1 MSYITRSLVILDNE
15 VTYIT
20 VLSRYIRTHN
30 TDISSIQIFTDV
42 TMFLTH
48 IRQNRVSIAIVGQ
61 SVSPLVKE
69 ELNKA
74 DIPIIELV
82 EENDN
87 ANGVDLIYKYQT
99 AKNIL
104 NSVNKRIVAGCHNQ
118 VEEGK
123 DELDNQLISIL
134 SPTGSISAA
143 VMSLAIARYISKEE
157 KTLYINLNPL
167 CCIEKI
173 LWADHQK
180 GLSDILYYY
189 RQGEKSVLN
198 TQQTYRRVGNILYIP
213 QVDHYSDVLSME
225 TKDLDQIIEEA
236 KEELDCKKMVICMKQ
251 ITSVEEV
258 MLAKSSAIYIEQGN
272 VERYN
277 TQNTMLLD
285 MLMAKGIIR
294 SKEVKELP
302 LIDTNQ
308 FNQKDF
314 ENIIFQDSQLNMY
327 IESLISS

>member
-1 MSYITRSLVILDNE
+1 MSYITRCLAILDND
-15 VTYIT
+15 VTYVT
-20 VLSRYIRTHN
+20 ALSRYIGAN
-30 TDISSIQIFTDV
+30 NANISSIQVFTDV
-42 TMFLTH
+42 PMFLAH
-48 IRQNRVSIAIVGQ
+48 IRQNRVSVAIVGQ

-87 ANGVDLIYKYQT
+87 ADDLNLIYKYQA

-104 NSVNKRIVAGCHNQ
+104 NSVNRRLLVGSYNRAEK
-118 VEEGK
+118 EK

-134 SPTGSISAA
+134 SPIGSISAA

-157 KTLYINLNPL
+157 KTLYINLDPF
-167 CCIEKI
+167 CCLEKI
-173 LWADHQK
+173 LWSDHQK

-189 RQGEKSVLN
+189 RQGERYVLK
-198 TQQTYRRVGNILYIP
+198 TQQTYRTVGNILYIP

-225 TKDLDQIIEEA
+225 TKDIDQIIEEA
-236 KEELDCKKMVICMKQ
+236 KEEFGCSKTVICMKQ
-251 ITSVEEV
+251 ITSEEEV
-258 MLAKSSAIYIEQGN
+258 MLTRSNAIYIEQGN

-277 TQNTMLLD
+277 TQNSMLLD
-285 MLMAKGIIR
+285 MLMAKGIIQ

-302 LIDTNQ
+302 FIDTNQ
-308 FNQKDF
+308 FSQKDF
-314 ENIIFQDSQLNMY
+314 EKIIFEDSQLNMY
-327 IESLISS
+327 IESLINS